1 MQLGIAIQDCGVDF
15 GSLITSST
23 EVRLATGL
31 RCQITDSGPN
41 AALAII
47 ENHANFDGDVIAL
60 QQFLLSSLNSLPAN
74 EWKLQA
80 EKTVRSL
87 RTKQD
92 QTNQALKKLASLLRK
107 MRSPQM
113 ASLAAEHALDQPYA
127 RLAVLDLIADKSPHA
142 EYRLKKAR
150 QQIELEEWLESL
162 DRFDR
167 QREIEWFAELHGS
180 RALFTND
187 HRPGYAADPTLG
199 GHSIDAISADFISN
213 RTDRVMSRAL
223 HGQLG
228 ESLFDPLARHMI
240 QMELSDRPT
249 PTLECLWGSWDPER
263 GVFPV
268 RLSCRWPESL
278 DIQAVRLERMDGM
291 QSQSWIQA
299 RDFEYSYG
307 AFSDS
312 VAPSDS
318 KTLLYRATWAAELPG
333 SEVRGE
339 WGTASK

>member
-1 MQLGIAIQDCGVDF
+1 MPDHGF
-15 GSLITSST
+15 WS
-23 EVRLATGL
+23 E
-31 RCQITDSGPN
+31 RCPR
-41 AALAII
+41 
-47 ENHANFDGDVIAL
+47 NHREPRHFDGDVIAL

-113 ASLAAEHALDQPYA
+113 ASLAAERALDQPYA

-142 EYRLKKAR
+142 EYRLQKAR

-167 QREIEWFAELHGS
+167 QREIDWFAELHGS

-249 PTLECLWGSWDPER
+249 PTLECLWGSWDAER

-278 DIQAVRLERMDGM
+278 DIRRSTRTYGWHAANPDPN
-291 QSQSWIQA
+291 
-299 RDFEYSYG
+299 RDFEYFYG
-307 AFSDS
+307 AF
-312 VAPSDS
+312 VTRCPKHS
-318 KTLLYRATWAAELPG
+318 KTLLYRATWQPN
-333 SEVRGE
+333 SQVRG
-339 WGTASK
+339 KR